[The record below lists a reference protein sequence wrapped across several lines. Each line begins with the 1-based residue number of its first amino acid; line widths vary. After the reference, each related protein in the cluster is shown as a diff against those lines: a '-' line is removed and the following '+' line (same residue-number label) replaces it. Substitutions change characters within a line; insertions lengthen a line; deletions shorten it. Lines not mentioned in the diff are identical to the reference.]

1 MTEGETRGDHSLRL
15 HETGWGSPGWTGW
28 TGLAFSHY
36 KGLKT
41 HRGLMCIAAA
51 DLIIDVGW
59 AAVVVQLLTVLTW
72 VSVCELTIV
81 TYTTILT
88 RGVH

>member
-1 MTEGETRGDHSLRL
+1 
-15 HETGWGSPGWTGW
+15 
-28 TGLAFSHY
+28 
-36 KGLKT
+36 
-41 HRGLMCIAAA
+41 MCIAAA